1 MDAVSQFQGV
11 PLTRQRNFSWIFL
24 VTWILTVILSL
35 SFIFYLGRTI
45 AYIITFILEWLLW
58 KHAKVKVNIQSLRI
72 SLLGGR
78 IFFKNVTIIHKDST
92 ISILEG
98 NITWRYWL
106 FNTRK
111 PEFQEASVD
120 ETQTKPT
127 SIKNWQLPCRF
138 VVNLEGLEIFLYN
151 KTVAYDNIIQMFSKE
166 ERFQFEKFL
175 NEQILSDSATV
186 KSMDDSQFDT
196 SESTSTD
203 KSESSATNDR
213 VFQEEETDT
222 SSFLRFL
229 PIQFLVTR
237 GSLILGNKFTPSLL
251 IVSAD
256 SADALMDFAQPKEKL
271 DLYKF
276 KLSAELINTEATLK
290 QNIGFDEDV
299 SMKFKLDRGKV
310 SEVWNHFTR
319 MLGILYKPLR
329 FTHMHRRKNEHED
342 KFQAKWRG
350 LALYKGTGL
359 GERRNDIDDIEFDFA
374 NHEYAKFSSILKS
387 PKVTFTSQ
395 HDMPGIVP
403 HGAHPTISVL
413 DGPDVGNSGAPP
425 DYSLDIQIFGGSVC
439 FGPWA
444 QRQADH
450 LWKLLSP
457 VVSRT
462 AKPVKR
468 LTPGCRRIYTYG
480 QVLVTIMDDATWRI
494 PTRESSKD
502 FEFLQHYRET
512 NEEYRPFG
520 WIDLKFSKETTVN
533 TTFALCPTVDGFKN
547 NIKIHLTENETRSSV
562 NHDILLKCKYFD
574 FDIDTSFPLGWN
586 DEATWTINLNSS
598 QMEAFILREHIT
610 LIADTL
616 TDFSSGEPTPYELFR
631 PFIYSINWK
640 IDGYSLYLN
649 VNDHNIVNNPL
660 DFNENCYLSFHGDEL
675 SLDFLIPKTSIT
687 ARHTDIS
694 YTIKTPMFRL
704 LLNTPPWNTLNEF
717 MKHKEVG
724 RSYDFKVVGSYLIY
738 SDLDIDNVD
747 TIMMDCTSKGTTL
760 QCYGFVVRYLIN
772 VKMNYFGDFFHFVT
786 SEEYTGAIRANEDDM
801 QYASE
806 SDDDRSSI
814 SSFDTMQG
822 NDAPGRRRL
831 HTELQ
836 RSDLKRTTN
845 ETDLWF
851 TFTVWEG
858 ALLLP
863 ETIYNCDPCVGLHF
877 GELVIDLR
885 SCNYYMDLLANMNDV
900 SIKRYVSKHPHEIFE
915 AIHKNNGEEYH
926 THGSLSSLTIHGH
939 RMYGL
944 PPMEPTYFCQWD
956 FDLGTLDIASDI
968 EFLRG
973 FFSSFT
979 RIGFGYVDL
988 ENILLYEKETYDDMT
1003 SVTVNLEKL
1012 SVMLQEP
1019 KLNMYASFDLNN
1031 LYFTFIDF
1039 ENEKYST
1046 RLDLI
1051 IPTLEFSLFIKEEDG
1066 TTKKLFTLE
1075 TKVKI
1080 TNFVQSQDFD
1090 EHRKTQREY
1099 IKLHDAPYHRCS
1111 FILPQEYQDAEQ
1123 YQELFGAIAPSS
1135 SLPPLP
1141 VPLIPSTTDFIIED
1155 LLGEFQDL
1163 LETSSP
1169 FRMPFSD
1176 QDYAT
1181 DVSDDETEEDI
1192 DPLEFNTPS
1201 EAIQNDKCERDS
1213 FIIDVS
1219 FISIEI
1225 CPDILDS
1232 IGTFLM
1238 LFSTENIVQ
1247 IIDDI
1252 EIATV
1257 NRLSNLREG
1266 AFKLTNVKINIL
1278 YLDLFWGSR
1287 TDTGVGI
1294 YLDRI
1299 DFAMCEKTV
1308 EENKEKKLIEL
1319 TVLNK
1324 IRSVRGTVNQTA
1336 ANSKNE
1342 ERPPALSLVI
1352 EGWEI
1357 WSSTVEDQV
1366 NSLNILSTD
1375 ITVDEAQ
1382 LEWLFGYFDNQGL
1395 QIQDMIKTSDTI
1407 QKRKIESRKELISS
1421 LTAASEYYQI
1431 SHDPY
1436 VITKPAFITRLS
1448 RGHVRENRSW
1458 KIITRLRHILTYLP
1472 EDWHSTINRS
1482 LTQSKT
1488 AATTQDA
1495 KGIFI
1500 SVFSNWR
1507 NWEFSDIARSY
1518 IYRKLFLNQHS
1529 NQEIHTTKKSIT
1541 IKIASFFVTV
1551 YSAGYEV
1558 EHNFIITRTNLLLE
1572 TNSPTSDS
1580 SLSRETIFNI
1590 TGTLGTAKGK
1600 LSDKIIMI
1608 KNLLPS
1614 LKITDGGKSKET
1626 FDFVKS
1632 FKLNTLILCE
1642 RGELQ
1647 IDIGNTRLVSRVFG
1661 ARLSMLWESPKD
1673 LTSQAVSLAVY
1684 TQRAEIHLKHIN
1696 ATLAEIQ
1703 IRDFS
1708 LIVTTESWSYKPTIL
1723 VNSQC
1728 SDLHLMAM
1736 TATDILVASIKEI
1749 MENIHRI
1756 EQDLL
1761 AGTRAEKITKVESHG
1776 PKPKVN
1782 TILTCFFTNISFEL
1796 MPISPFFIR
1805 HEAKQLDIYFNRF
1818 GSNEILLSV
1827 WDADIYL
1834 TSHLTKQQYFRFSF
1848 GDLQLKGNMVN
1859 DPYHIN
1865 LYLSASIL
1873 KLTVSDVQKLIPSF
1887 LQDEKIL
1894 TESIEDFITLD
1905 LFGLSKNQKSKP
1917 EKDNNKFSWSIDTNI
1932 NYFGLLAPI
1941 GSAYFLFEL
1950 RMLLAS
1956 LTKMGSDIPNQSDIS
1971 GQFSVE
1977 NVLFFIKERALPVRL
1992 SKLLDFSIKVSALQK
2007 KKNTSNTYQIE
2018 SSHFR
2023 VCLSPESL
2031 VRLLWATNQ
2040 VSTSIQYYKDH
2051 HVDNKWDLRSK
2062 LNNIPK
2068 APDLPLNVP
2077 SFHILSYNFCV
2088 GWLFSVDSKS
2098 EPGLILG
2105 YNRLFSAYEKNL
2117 GKLTLVDVFFSIANG
2132 NSSDNFFSEGKE
2144 KDKYN
2149 RSYLPNMQISYW
2161 FKDAGTMR
2169 DLFVRFHGE
2178 ALDVTF
2184 LSSYLDVIE
2193 SALTSVQTFQE
2204 LKKDLIP
2211 GLPKKQKVNDD
2222 KTLELNTLSP
2232 FLANIRSI
2240 SCQFKYDGGVFKI
2253 FSLEDAETQSEPSFE
2268 VNSPNV
2274 VIDLNYKHLENRT
2287 KQHWI
2292 RSLIKINSTHN
2303 ILYAKCAPLLSD
2315 FFERIQGMVKKHSS
2329 SEESTLS
2336 KPSSQNLDYKRLL
2349 DSFDIALKITSAKQQ
2364 LSLSCEPKAKV
2375 QADIGFQSFIFTVT
2389 TNDLDAAEPLSFSL
2403 SVEKTE
2409 ASIKHIFS
2417 RETSTSIGVDFVD
2430 VTLMF
2435 THPDVINVHGTALI
2449 SNINLFFNVKQLQN
2463 LYLFLDIWRLSDL
2476 LKSKPA
2482 NDIVKAKT
2490 DSSLSIAQL
2499 SDPESIIPWC
2509 FTLIFTNVKGDVDL
2523 GPSLG
2528 VISVQLKRTW
2538 FATDHYKNM
2547 RKVLHAFT
2555 DGTSLSSK
2563 GRLSGI
2569 FELKGASW
2577 ISEVNWPTDTTI
2589 NAHPLVSITMNIDE
2603 ISTKAAFDYHMFLI
2617 GAINNTRVHLHSEK
2631 DVNGVMPDLLKVTF
2645 LCESITL
2652 CSTALV
2658 AANILDIYNTA
2669 MRMRQDN
2676 KISYIETLRESNEA
2690 ESKPPI
2696 NYTDILRS
2704 LNLLQTDVSVDIY
2717 TLNIQISPITL
2728 FDVEVLVIT
2737 IESISA
2743 RSETHS
2749 GKKLM
2754 TELEMQVYDA
2764 SVSLST
2770 SKEEM
2775 DEATVSKISVKNY
2788 LQYASKIVGGT
2799 IIEIPK
2805 LLVSM
2810 TTFQEEKSDI
2820 LEYLYTCVFDD
2831 KLSVRWNLGPINF
2844 IKEMWTTHIRAIAVR
2859 RSQVVGVL
2867 DGQSE
2872 EDVEKRIKEEENFS
2886 RFKYVALEPPRIDMP
2901 QIRDLGDATPPM
2913 EWFGVN
2919 RKRFPAFTH
2928 QTAVFLVQKLV
2939 YSAERE
2945 YANILGSS

>member
-1012 SVMLQEP
+1012 
-1019 KLNMYASFDLNN
+1019 
-1031 LYFTFIDF
+1031 
-1039 ENEKYST
+1039 
-1046 RLDLI
+1046 
-1051 IPTLEFSLFIKEEDG
+1051 
-1066 TTKKLFTLE
+1066 
-1075 TKVKI
+1075 
-1080 TNFVQSQDFD
+1080 
-1090 EHRKTQREY
+1090 
-1099 IKLHDAPYHRCS
+1099 
-1111 FILPQEYQDAEQ
+1111 
-1123 YQELFGAIAPSS
+1123 
-1135 SLPPLP
+1135 
-1141 VPLIPSTTDFIIED
+1141 
-1155 LLGEFQDL
+1155 
-1163 LETSSP
+1163 
-1169 FRMPFSD
+1169 
-1176 QDYAT
+1176 
-1181 DVSDDETEEDI
+1181 
-1192 DPLEFNTPS
+1192 
-1201 EAIQNDKCERDS
+1201 
-1213 FIIDVS
+1213 
-1219 FISIEI
+1219 
-1225 CPDILDS
+1225 
-1232 IGTFLM
+1232 
-1238 LFSTENIVQ
+1238 
-1247 IIDDI
+1247 
-1252 EIATV
+1252 
-1257 NRLSNLREG
+1257 
-1266 AFKLTNVKINIL
+1266 AF
-1278 YLDLFWGSR
+1278 
-1287 TDTGVGI
+1287 
-1294 YLDRI
+1294 
-1299 DFAMCEKTV
+1299 C
-1308 EENKEKKLIEL
+1308 
-1319 TVLNK
+1319 
-1324 IRSVRGTVNQTA
+1324 
-1336 ANSKNE
+1336 
-1342 ERPPALSLVI
+1342 
-1352 EGWEI
+1352 
-1357 WSSTVEDQV
+1357 
-1366 NSLNILSTD
+1366 
-1375 ITVDEAQ
+1375 
-1382 LEWLFGYFDNQGL
+1382 
-1395 QIQDMIKTSDTI
+1395 
-1407 QKRKIESRKELISS
+1407 
-1421 LTAASEYYQI
+1421 
-1431 SHDPY
+1431 Y
-1436 VITKPAFITRLS
+1436 V
-1448 RGHVRENRSW
+1448 
-1458 KIITRLRHILTYLP
+1458 
-1472 EDWHSTINRS
+1472 
-1482 LTQSKT
+1482 
-1488 AATTQDA
+1488 
-1495 KGIFI
+1495 
-1500 SVFSNWR
+1500 
-1507 NWEFSDIARSY
+1507 
-1518 IYRKLFLNQHS
+1518 
-1529 NQEIHTTKKSIT
+1529 
-1541 IKIASFFVTV
+1541 
-1551 YSAGYEV
+1551 
-1558 EHNFIITRTNLLLE
+1558 TRT
-1572 TNSPTSDS
+1572 
-1580 SLSRETIFNI
+1580 
-1590 TGTLGTAKGK
+1590 
-1600 LSDKIIMI
+1600 
-1608 KNLLPS
+1608 
-1614 LKITDGGKSKET
+1614 
-1626 FDFVKS
+1626 
-1632 FKLNTLILCE
+1632 
-1642 RGELQ
+1642 Q
-1647 IDIGNTRLVSRVFG
+1647 
-1661 ARLSMLWESPKD
+1661 
-1673 LTSQAVSLAVY
+1673 
-1684 TQRAEIHLKHIN
+1684 TQH
-1696 ATLAEIQ
+1696 
-1703 IRDFS
+1703 
-1708 LIVTTESWSYKPTIL
+1708 
-1723 VNSQC
+1723 
-1728 SDLHLMAM
+1728 
-1736 TATDILVASIKEI
+1736 
-1749 MENIHRI
+1749 
-1756 EQDLL
+1756 
-1761 AGTRAEKITKVESHG
+1761 
-1776 PKPKVN
+1776 
-1782 TILTCFFTNISFEL
+1782 
-1796 MPISPFFIR
+1796 
-1805 HEAKQLDIYFNRF
+1805 
-1818 GSNEILLSV
+1818 
-1827 WDADIYL
+1827 
-1834 TSHLTKQQYFRFSF
+1834 
-1848 GDLQLKGNMVN
+1848 
-1859 DPYHIN
+1859 
-1865 LYLSASIL
+1865 
-1873 KLTVSDVQKLIPSF
+1873 
-1887 LQDEKIL
+1887 
-1894 TESIEDFITLD
+1894 
-1905 LFGLSKNQKSKP
+1905 
-1917 EKDNNKFSWSIDTNI
+1917 
-1932 NYFGLLAPI
+1932 
-1941 GSAYFLFEL
+1941 
-1950 RMLLAS
+1950 
-1956 LTKMGSDIPNQSDIS
+1956 
-1971 GQFSVE
+1971 
-1977 NVLFFIKERALPVRL
+1977 
-1992 SKLLDFSIKVSALQK
+1992 
-2007 KKNTSNTYQIE
+2007 
-2018 SSHFR
+2018 
-2023 VCLSPESL
+2023 VCLL
-2031 VRLLWATNQ
+2031 
-2040 VSTSIQYYKDH
+2040 
-2051 HVDNKWDLRSK
+2051 
-2062 LNNIPK
+2062 
-2068 APDLPLNVP
+2068 
-2077 SFHILSYNFCV
+2077 
-2088 GWLFSVDSKS
+2088 
-2098 EPGLILG
+2098 
-2105 YNRLFSAYEKNL
+2105 
-2117 GKLTLVDVFFSIANG
+2117 
-2132 NSSDNFFSEGKE
+2132 
-2144 KDKYN
+2144 
-2149 RSYLPNMQISYW
+2149 
-2161 FKDAGTMR
+2161 
-2169 DLFVRFHGE
+2169 
-2178 ALDVTF
+2178 
-2184 LSSYLDVIE
+2184 
-2193 SALTSVQTFQE
+2193 
-2204 LKKDLIP
+2204 
-2211 GLPKKQKVNDD
+2211 
-2222 KTLELNTLSP
+2222 
-2232 FLANIRSI
+2232 
-2240 SCQFKYDGGVFKI
+2240 
-2253 FSLEDAETQSEPSFE
+2253 
-2268 VNSPNV
+2268 
-2274 VIDLNYKHLENRT
+2274 
-2287 KQHWI
+2287 
-2292 RSLIKINSTHN
+2292 
-2303 ILYAKCAPLLSD
+2303 
-2315 FFERIQGMVKKHSS
+2315 
-2329 SEESTLS
+2329 
-2336 KPSSQNLDYKRLL
+2336 
-2349 DSFDIALKITSAKQQ
+2349 
-2364 LSLSCEPKAKV
+2364 
-2375 QADIGFQSFIFTVT
+2375 
-2389 TNDLDAAEPLSFSL
+2389 
-2403 SVEKTE
+2403 
-2409 ASIKHIFS
+2409 
-2417 RETSTSIGVDFVD
+2417 
-2430 VTLMF
+2430 
-2435 THPDVINVHGTALI
+2435 
-2449 SNINLFFNVKQLQN
+2449 
-2463 LYLFLDIWRLSDL
+2463 
-2476 LKSKPA
+2476 
-2482 NDIVKAKT
+2482 
-2490 DSSLSIAQL
+2490 
-2499 SDPESIIPWC
+2499 
-2509 FTLIFTNVKGDVDL
+2509 
-2523 GPSLG
+2523 
-2528 VISVQLKRTW
+2528 
-2538 FATDHYKNM
+2538 
-2547 RKVLHAFT
+2547 
-2555 DGTSLSSK
+2555 
-2563 GRLSGI
+2563 
-2569 FELKGASW
+2569 
-2577 ISEVNWPTDTTI
+2577 
-2589 NAHPLVSITMNIDE
+2589 
-2603 ISTKAAFDYHMFLI
+2603 
-2617 GAINNTRVHLHSEK
+2617 
-2631 DVNGVMPDLLKVTF
+2631 
-2645 LCESITL
+2645 
-2652 CSTALV
+2652 
-2658 AANILDIYNTA
+2658 
-2669 MRMRQDN
+2669 
-2676 KISYIETLRESNEA
+2676 
-2690 ESKPPI
+2690 
-2696 NYTDILRS
+2696 
-2704 LNLLQTDVSVDIY
+2704 
-2717 TLNIQISPITL
+2717 
-2728 FDVEVLVIT
+2728 
-2737 IESISA
+2737 
-2743 RSETHS
+2743 
-2749 GKKLM
+2749 
-2754 TELEMQVYDA
+2754 
-2764 SVSLST
+2764 
-2770 SKEEM
+2770 
-2775 DEATVSKISVKNY
+2775 
-2788 LQYASKIVGGT
+2788 
-2799 IIEIPK
+2799 
-2805 LLVSM
+2805 
-2810 TTFQEEKSDI
+2810 
-2820 LEYLYTCVFDD
+2820 
-2831 KLSVRWNLGPINF
+2831 
-2844 IKEMWTTHIRAIAVR
+2844 
-2859 RSQVVGVL
+2859 
-2867 DGQSE
+2867 
-2872 EDVEKRIKEEENFS
+2872 
-2886 RFKYVALEPPRIDMP
+2886 
-2901 QIRDLGDATPPM
+2901 
-2913 EWFGVN
+2913 
-2919 RKRFPAFTH
+2919 
-2928 QTAVFLVQKLV
+2928 
-2939 YSAERE
+2939 
-2945 YANILGSS
+2945 